1 MHPEATGCQEH
12 KANKWNLRPDSVKPD
27 AAAEQACNPQ
37 RTRTLT
43 QRHDWR
49 CLLTAPCEPGPL
61 PRRGGAMGMESVAV
75 YSVDELPALRIME
88 ARLDP
93 RQPMSSRN
101 DSKQRL
107 NPCLV
112 SNNMALLKSPSP
124 LMSPPWGQLG
134 FKQGAALL
142 DMEITPRVDE
152 AQQVR
157 PSQLQGDVVKGI
169 ETMPDPDPV
178 AAALG
183 FDHVPGHGQ
192 GLD

>member
-75 YSVDELPALRIME
+75 YSYVPSHDANLEKHANRPLRERVDELPALRIME

-124 LMSPPWGQLG
+124 LMSPPWPTRFQTRRG
-134 FKQGAALL
+134 
-142 DMEITPRVDE
+142 TPRH
-152 AQQVR
+152 
-157 PSQLQGDVVKGI
+157 GDYSTRGRGS
-169 ETMPDPDPV
+169 TGS
-178 AAALG
+178 AL
-183 FDHVPGHGQ
+183 PAPR
-192 GLD
+192 